1 MTNVLGIPLE
11 CVASEQGPG
20 LGGAML
26 AMVACGAY
34 ASVEA
39 AAEKLVA
46 VSETVEPETE
56 LMALYEKKYRKFRQI
71 YPACKELFAEL
82 VKEN

>member
-1 MTNVLGIPLE
+1 MANVLGIPLE

-34 ASVEA
+34 DSVTD
-39 AAEKLVA
+39 AAEYLVS
-46 VSETVEPETE
+46 VVEVVEPETE
-56 LMALYEKKYRKFRQI
+56 LTALYEDKYQKFKKI

-82 VKEN
+82 QK

>member
-1 MTNVLGIPLE
+1 MANVLGIRLE

-34 ASVEA
+34 SSVEA
-39 AAEKLVA
+39 AAEKMVA
-46 VSETVEPETE
+46 VSETVEPEAE
-56 LMALYEKKYRKFRQI
+56 LTALYEKRYQKFKKI
-71 YPACKELFAEL
+71 YPACKELFAAL
-82 VKEN
+82 KEEN